1 LDELRYRDGARRS
14 VAIRVLRCNG
24 IVYSGESE
32 CLQRNCT
39 LERDFTYNLV
49 AVRLKSLC
57 HCTPEN

>member
-1 LDELRYRDGARRS
+1 LDELRHRDGARRS
-14 VAIRVLRCNG
+14 VAIRVLHCNEFAR
-24 IVYSGESE
+24 SGESE

-57 HCTPEN
+57 HFTPEN